1 MESHPDVH
9 VLETVPTAGG
19 EARRMQPD
27 QDEPVFGRWAAWL
40 MGDQAGSGC
49 SAVLFTSEGPE
60 APEKNDEKGS
70 EDAENFK
77 SASHIFSPLTQT
89 LRSPLNNGAIL

>member
-40 MGDQAGSGC
+40 MGDEAGSGR
-49 SAVLFTSEGPE
+49 SAVLFTPE
-60 APEKNDEKGS
+60 DPEDPEKKG
-70 EDAENFK
+70 
-77 SASHIFSPLTQT
+77 
-89 LRSPLNNGAIL
+89 